1 MAAEPPHSA
10 LYEGWVRHE
19 RLSGR
24 GHRFQYRVFM
34 AYLDLDELDAL
45 TDEVGGFSHRGPAP
59 VRFRRDDHA
68 GAGAPSLA
76 DWARDEVAAAGL
88 PRPDGAVRLLTNL
101 RYLGHCFNPLSVY
114 YCFDGAGQLRAA
126 VLEVTNT
133 PWGER
138 HCYVLGDATRQT
150 FAKRFH
156 VSPFMPMDMCYQAYL
171 PAPGRLLRLALS
183 NGRGD
188 ETVHR
193 ATVLLQIRP
202 FNSRTLW
209 RCVLGYPWLTLKV
222 KLAIHWQALTLWRKG
237 YRVHPHPGHASGAN
251 GRAGQ

>member
-1 MAAEPPHSA
+1 MAAEPLRSA

-45 TDEVGGFSHRGPAP
+45 EARVSGFSHRQRAP

-68 GAGAPSLA
+68 GADAPSLA
-76 DWARDEVAAAGL
+76 DWARDTVAAAGI
-88 PRPDGAVRLLTNL
+88 PRPAGAVRLLTNL

-114 YCFDGAGQLRAA
+114 YCFDRSERLSAA

-138 HCYVLGDATRQT
+138 HCYVLGGATRQS
-150 FAKRFH
+150 FAKGFH
-156 VSPFMPMDMCYQAYL
+156 VSPFMSMDMRYRAYL
-171 PAPGRLLRLALS
+171 PAPGRLLRLALA
-183 NGRGD
+183 NGHGD

-209 RCVLGYPWLTLKV
+209 RCVLGYPWLTLRI
-222 KLAIHWQALTLWRKG
+222 KLAIHWQALMLWCKG
-237 YRVHPHPGHASGAN
+237 YRVHPHPKHA
-251 GRAGQ
+251 AGTDS